1 MQDLHVV
8 DRYFVEELEL
18 VAPPQADDDLI
29 EAGLVD
35 SVMVMD
41 FVFFISDEIGVQLTA
56 ADLGRENFQT
66 VSRIRGLID
75 TKSAGQGTGQN

>member
-1 MQDLHVV
+1 
-8 DRYFVEELEL
+8 
-18 VAPPQADDDLI
+18 
-29 EAGLVD
+29 
-35 SVMVMD
+35 MVMD